1 MRETLFIAISG
12 LGFLFIVL
20 FGNYILKSPGISAT
34 RFAGFIG
41 GAFALLISSLVL
53 LTGKIDIGKIIL
65 SLILAAI
72 NFGVG
77 YPIAYF
83 YYQYR
88 FKRS

>member
-1 MRETLFIAISG
+1 MREILFIVVGG

-20 FGNYILKSPGISAT
+20 FGNYILKYPGTSAT
-34 RFAGFIG
+34 HFAGFIG
-41 GAFALLISSLVL
+41 GAYAILILVLVL
-53 LTGKIDIGKIIL
+53 LTSKIDVGRVIL

-88 FKRS
+88 FKKS